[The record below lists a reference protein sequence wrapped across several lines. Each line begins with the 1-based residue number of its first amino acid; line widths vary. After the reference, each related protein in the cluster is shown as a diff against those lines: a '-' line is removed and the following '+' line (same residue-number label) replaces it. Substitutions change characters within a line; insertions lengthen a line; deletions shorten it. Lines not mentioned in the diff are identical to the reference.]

1 MIERIKELFKDN
13 TVKGAMVIFLML
25 LIAAC
30 GVAVATGRME
40 VLLAPFMPLLY
51 LFRQKKHPP
60 VKAISFDQV
69 ANGQKAKVKA
79 VEAKAKAEFDRMT
92 SENIQKPI
100 KKGTGDLS
108 GLLDK
113 ERDSQ

>member
-1 MIERIKELFKDN
+1 MIERIKELLKN
-13 TVKGAMVIFLML
+13 KAVKGAIVLSLLLLLM
-25 LIAAC
+25 AC
-30 GVAVATGRME
+30 GVAIATGRIE
-40 VLLAPFMPLLY
+40 TLLLPFAPLLY
-51 LFRQKKHPP
+51 LFRGKKHPP
-60 VKAISFDQV
+60 VKALTLDQA